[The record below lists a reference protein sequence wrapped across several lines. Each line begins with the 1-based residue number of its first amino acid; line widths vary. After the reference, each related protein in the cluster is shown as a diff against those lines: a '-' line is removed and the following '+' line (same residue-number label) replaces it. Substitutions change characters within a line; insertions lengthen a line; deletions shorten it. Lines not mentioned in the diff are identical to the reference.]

1 MLVVVVM
8 VVILLLLFSLAAV
21 AGHNDCQR
29 AGGLEL
35 MLELSDWNA
44 QTGHGAC
51 KRAGAARDHTP
62 SPSFNLYDRSNHKQ
76 AGRYSMW
83 SQHASIPVLTRQ
95 QQVESC
101 KIFDRTDYPCCRQT
115 DACVMHV
122 SMMIHHSLSMYGHS
136 TLKYYIT
143 SSINSLTAIGSTL
156 VFLSIV
162 LLECE

>member
-8 VVILLLLFSLAAV
+8 VVILLLLLSLAAV

-29 AGGLEL
+29 ARGLEL

-51 KRAGAARDHTP
+51 QRAGAAIDHTP
-62 SPSFNLYDRSNHKQ
+62 SPSFNFYDRSNHKQ
-76 AGRYSMW
+76 AGRYSVW
-83 SQHASIPVLTRQ
+83 SKHASTPVLTRQ
-95 QQVESC
+95 QTSRVVQD
-101 KIFDRTDYPCCRQT
+101 FDRPDYPCCRQT

-136 TLKYYIT
+136 TLNYYIISIVP
-143 SSINSLTAIGSTL
+143 SSTAIGSTPVSSKHL
-156 VFLSIV
+156 FP
-162 LLECE
+162 

>member
-1 MLVVVVM
+1 MILF
-8 VVILLLLFSLAAV
+8 LLLSLAAV

-29 AGGLEL
+29 ARGLEL

-51 KRAGAARDHTP
+51 QRAGAAIDHTP

-83 SQHASIPVLTRQ
+83 SKHASTPVLTRQ

-101 KIFDRTDYPCCRQT
+101 KDFDRTDYPCGRQT

-122 SMMIHHSLSMYGHS
+122 STMTHHSLSMFRHS
-136 TLKYYIT
+136 TLNCYIISIIP
-143 SSINSLTAIGSTL
+143 SSTAIGSTL
-156 VFLSIV
+156 VSFKHLFP
-162 LLECE
+162 

>member
-51 KRAGAARDHTP
+51 KRAGAAIDHTP

-83 SQHASIPVLTRQ
+83 SKHASTPVLTRQ

-101 KIFDRTDYPCCRQT
+101 KIFRQNRLPMLPTD
-115 DACVMHV
+115 
-122 SMMIHHSLSMYGHS
+122 
-136 TLKYYIT
+136 
-143 SSINSLTAIGSTL
+143 
-156 VFLSIV
+156 
-162 LLECE
+162 

>member
-8 VVILLLLFSLAAV
+8 VMILFLLLSLAAV

-29 AGGLEL
+29 ARGLEL

-51 KRAGAARDHTP
+51 QRAGAAIDHTP

-83 SQHASIPVLTRQ
+83 SKHASTPVLTRQ

-101 KIFDRTDYPCCRQT
+101 KISTEQITHVADRLMP
-115 DACVMHV
+115 
-122 SMMIHHSLSMYGHS
+122 
-136 TLKYYIT
+136 
-143 SSINSLTAIGSTL
+143 
-156 VFLSIV
+156 V
-162 LLECE
+162 LCMSPR